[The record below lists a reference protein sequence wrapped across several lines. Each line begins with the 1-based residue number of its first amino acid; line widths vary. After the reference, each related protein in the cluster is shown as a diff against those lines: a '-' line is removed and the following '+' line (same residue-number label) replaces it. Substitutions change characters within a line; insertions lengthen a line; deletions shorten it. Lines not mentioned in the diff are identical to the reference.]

1 MIEDFVAGLTNES
14 EELKM
19 HCASAIFKCAE
30 EPETRNLV
38 REFNGLT
45 PLAKLLSQVK
55 NKELLA
61 AATGAIW
68 KCSMSPINVKQ
79 FKKQNAI
86 SHLVSLLTGQ
96 PEEVLINVVGALGQ
110 CAKDPE
116 NRVAIR
122 KAGGITPLV
131 KLLTG
136 KVIIRCRWIFPIS
149 PKIYFEKKFLVRSL
163 KYFIFVEEFVNTYMA
178 NTNSNDFLILFS
190 YIKFV
195 SYLFFY
201 FQFGF
206 LHFLTSE
213 AFQ

>member
-1 MIEDFVAGLTNES
+1 MIEDFVKGLTNES

-45 PLAKLLSQVK
+45 PLVKLLSQVK

-68 KCSMSPINVKQ
+68 KCSMSPVNVKQ

-86 SHLVSLLTGQ
+86 SHLVSLLSGQ
-96 PEEVLINVVGALGQ
+96 PEEVSINVVGAIGQ
-110 CAKDPE
+110 CAKDPD
-116 NRVAIR
+116 NRIAIR

-136 KVIIRCRWIFPIS
+136 NFGICSRYFVEFCQYSQKNLITTNLMIES
-149 PKIYFEKKFLVRSL
+149 YNIYFL
-163 KYFIFVEEFVNTYMA
+163 KVYC
-178 NTNSNDFLILFS
+178 
-190 YIKFV
+190 
-195 SYLFFY
+195 
-201 FQFGF
+201 
-206 LHFLTSE
+206 
-213 AFQ
+213 

>member
-1 MIEDFVAGLTNES
+1 MIEDFVKGLTNDS
-14 EELKM
+14 QELKM

-45 PLAKLLSQVK
+45 PLVKLLSQVK
-55 NKELLA
+55 SKELLA

-86 SHLVSLLTGQ
+86 SHLVSLLSGQ
-96 PEEVLINVVGALGQ
+96 PEEVQINVVGAIGQ
-110 CAKDPE
+110 CAKDPD

-122 KAGGITPLV
+122 KAGGIIPLV

-136 KVIIRCRWIFPIS
+136 ISLRLLTVTGPFPGIKWEGCNLYFADYCIFTLS
-149 PKIYFEKKFLVRSL
+149 
-163 KYFIFVEEFVNTYMA
+163 
-178 NTNSNDFLILFS
+178 
-190 YIKFV
+190 
-195 SYLFFY
+195 
-201 FQFGF
+201 
-206 LHFLTSE
+206 
-213 AFQ
+213 